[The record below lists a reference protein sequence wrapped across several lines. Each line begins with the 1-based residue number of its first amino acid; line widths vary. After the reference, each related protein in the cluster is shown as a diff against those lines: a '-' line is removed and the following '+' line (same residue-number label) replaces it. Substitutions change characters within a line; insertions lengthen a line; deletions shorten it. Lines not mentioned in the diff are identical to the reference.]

1 MFFSLNGEP
10 FSHIFPSQL
19 FPSLANSKQRSY
31 IRMEH
36 GNYHLLSWV
45 GALAR
50 SYLPSVAGEWWLV
63 AGGTLGWLAH
73 RRQGRLLLQRENQ
86 SGIFHI
92 SIFIFDTTK
101 LKSLFHCSFASSRHC
116 INKLLYDWESG
127 LIWLVDRH
135 TKRAAKGEWSAVQL
149 SRRTKKEREAN
160 TMLMRADARHKAVA
174 MRGLWHRSCRR
185 LWQVQILSSQCTVSI
200 KFFFV
205 WVYNQVNWKSFLKA

>member
-10 FSHIFPSQL
+10 FFHIFPSQL
-19 FPSLANSKQRSY
+19 FPSLANSKQCSY

-63 AGGTLGWLAH
+63 AVGTLGWLAH

-101 LKSLFHCSFASSRHC
+101 LKSLFHCSFVSSRHC
-116 INKLLYDWESG
+116 INKLHYDWELG
-127 LIWLVDRH
+127 LIWLVDRY
-135 TKRAAKGEWSAVQL
+135 TKRMAKGGVECS
-149 SRRTKKEREAN
+149 STKQTYKERKGDLHHVNERWCQAQSN
-160 TMLMRADARHKAVA
+160 
-174 MRGLWHRSCRR
+174 GYERSVIAHVGGYGRFKSSA
-185 LWQVQILSSQCTVSI
+185 LSVLQ
-200 KFFFV
+200 K
-205 WVYNQVNWKSFLKA
+205 

>member
-101 LKSLFHCSFASSRHC
+101 LKSVFHCSFSSSRHC
-116 INKLLYDWESG
+116 INKLHYDRAWAHLGCGSLHKEYG
-127 LIWLVDRH
+127 
-135 TKRAAKGEWSAVQL
+135 KRGVECGSTEQ
-149 SRRTKKEREAN
+149 THNEREGD
-160 TMLMRADARHKAVA
+160 LQR
-174 MRGLWHRSCRR
+174 
-185 LWQVQILSSQCTVSI
+185 
-200 KFFFV
+200 
-205 WVYNQVNWKSFLKA
+205 VNEGRCQA

>member
-116 INKLLYDWESG
+116 INKLHYDWEPR
-127 LIWLVDRH
+127 LIWLLDH
-135 TKRAAKGEWSAVQL
+135 YTKSMAKGERSAVQL
-149 SRRTKKEREAN
+149 SRHIKKERETY
-160 TMLMRADARHKAVA
+160 TMLMRADVRQRAAV
-174 MRGLWHRSCRR
+174 MRSLCHLLCRR
-185 LWQVQILSSQCTVSI
+185 LWQVQILSSRCTFGI
-200 KFFFV
+200 RIFFFCV
-205 WVYNQVNWKSFLKA
+205 GV

>member
-1 MFFSLNGEP
+1 MFLSLNGEP

-19 FPSLANSKQRSY
+19 FPSLANSKQHSY

-86 SGIFHI
+86 SRVFHI
-92 SIFIFDTTK
+92 SIFIFHTTK
-101 LKSLFHCSFASSRHC
+101 LKSLFHCSFCVLETLHKYIALWLGAWAHLAGGSLNKEYGKRGVECSS
-116 INKLLYDWESG
+116 
-127 LIWLVDRH
+127 
-135 TKRAAKGEWSAVQL
+135 TKQ
-149 SRRTKKEREAN
+149 THKEREGDVHCVNECWCHAESIGYERSVSS
-160 TMLMRADARHKAVA
+160 LM
-174 MRGLWHRSCRR
+174 
-185 LWQVQILSSQCTVSI
+185 
-200 KFFFV
+200 
-205 WVYNQVNWKSFLKA
+205 

>member
-1 MFFSLNGEP
+1 MFFSLNAET

-19 FPSLANSKQRSY
+19 FPSLANSKQCKY

-92 SIFIFDTTK
+92 SIFIFETTK
-101 LKSLFHCSFASSRHC
+101 LKSLFHCSFVSSRHC
-116 INKLLYDWESG
+116 INKLHYDSELG
-127 LIWLVDRH
+127 LIWLVDH
-135 TKRAAKGEWSAVQL
+135 YTKRMAKGEWSTVQL
-149 SRRTKKEREAN
+149 SRHTKKERETN
-160 TMLMRADARHKAVA
+160 TMLMRAEVRHRA
-174 MRGLWHRSCRR
+174 MVMRALCPFSGRMP
-185 LWQVQILSSQCTVSI
+185 
-200 KFFFV
+200 
-205 WVYNQVNWKSFLKA
+205 